1 MQDSVANE
9 AASPTIPRLLAR
21 RFVPM
26 MLAYIATQAALSRWL
41 PPGGGLLG
49 VPSGLAPLSVWL
61 GFCVWGA
68 SILRNLAPGG
78 WRPLAGVLA
87 FVLLL
92 VGLLIVAVSVDCV
105 ANPQG
110 CEL

>member
-1 MQDSVANE
+1 MANG
-9 AASPTIPRLLAR
+9 AARPTNGTLLAR
-21 RFVPM
+21 RFLAM
-26 MLAYIATQAALSRWL
+26 MVVYVAAQAALSRWL
-41 PPGGGLLG
+41 APGAGAYG

-61 GFCVWGA
+61 GCSVWGA
-68 SILRNLAPGG
+68 SILRNVAPSR
-78 WRPLAGVLA
+78 WRPLTGVLA

-92 VGLLIVAVSVDCV
+92 VGLLIVAVSLDCF